1 VRLFCVDLLSGLFCA
16 FFSWKSWA
24 LFHEAW
30 VDGQTTSST
39 FAPPLWI
46 PYAMMA
52 LGMSILTLQIL
63 VQVLAHLTNRRSV
76 P

>member
-1 VRLFCVDLLSGLFCA
+1 M
-16 FFSWKSWA
+16 
-24 LFHEAW
+24 
-30 VDGQTTSST
+30 TTSST

-52 LGMSILTLQIL
+52 FGMSLLTLQIL
-63 VQVLAHLTNRRSV
+63 VQVFTHLTNKRVTKDQMKTHPERSL